1 MKKTISTLFTLLLV
15 LVLASCSDSSKEIEG
30 FKFTGKGI
38 FGEIPLMF
46 AENAQK
52 IKEGTIEDDFSKYQ
66 KVMDEHQSFEVECEV
81 MKGETITKGIIK
93 FQKECNTYYI
103 NHTGGYARY
112 ESRLSEDVR
121 GAFDYGERI
130 HICGLDKD
138 GVLVTNYGPH
148 NTYTIKC
155 SISSYML
162 KSTKFGERNYKSRI
176 RKLYDWD
183 RNVKIVVTNDEGLT
197 TLREKSTEARMNN
210 LTDEEKTIGKGDL
223 AAFELKGSVQSVVVK
238 TEYDKVRYNFDEE
251 GKLIS
256 INGVQTNEWYQNV
269 ERDEQG
275 RLSAYTE
282 GEYDMVSSFKLVY
295 GKNGFLEKR
304 ITNDMGECVT
314 TYTYNEAG
322 FLTSD
327 HQVGEYTEMG
337 ADKPEK
343 VDMKTTY
350 KYTGIDDHGN
360 WTRRETVPAND
371 TEGPIYEERSII
383 YYD

>member
-52 IKEGTIEDDFSKYQ
+52 IKEGTFEDDYSKYQ

-81 MKGETITKGIIK
+81 MKGETITKGTINFK
-93 FQKECNTYYI
+93 KDGNCYI
-103 NHTGGYARY
+103 NENGSSARY
-112 ESRLSEDVR
+112 ASTLSEDVK
-121 GAFDYGERI
+121 GAFDNGEKI
-130 HICGLDKD
+130 HVCGLDKD
-138 GVLVTNYGPH
+138 GVLITNYGPY
-148 NTYTIKC
+148 NTYTLGGNF
-155 SISSYML
+155 SGSGL
-162 KSTKFGERNYKSRI
+162 KSASHGERNYKRYIRRLYNMDRI
-176 RKLYDWD
+176 
-183 RNVKIVVTNDEGLT
+183 VKIVVTNDEGMT
-197 TLREKSTEARMNN
+197 TICEKSAEARMKN
-210 LTDEEKTIGKGDL
+210 LTEEEKTIGKGDL
-223 AAFELKGSVQSVVVK
+223 ALFELKGNVQSAVVI
-238 TEYDKVRYNFDEE
+238 TAYDKVRYNFDEE

-282 GEYDMVSSFKLVY
+282 GEYDMVLSNKLIY

-343 VDMKTTY
+343 VDVKNTY

-360 WTRRETVPAND
+360 WTRRETVPADD
-371 TEGPIYEERSII
+371 TEGPVYEARSII

>member
-38 FGEIPLMF
+38 FGEIPSMF
-46 AENAQK
+46 AENAQMT
-52 IKEGTIEDDFSKYQ
+52 KEGTLEDDYSKYQ
-66 KVMDEHQSFEVECEV
+66 KLLDERESFEVECEV
-81 MKGETITKGIIK
+81 MKGKTITKGTINFK
-93 FQKECNTYYI
+93 KDGNCYI
-103 NHTGGYARY
+103 NENGSSARY
-112 ESRLSEDVR
+112 ASTLSEDVK
-121 GAFDYGERI
+121 GAFDNGEKI
-130 HICGLDKD
+130 HVCGLDKD
-138 GVLVTNYGPH
+138 GVLITNYGPY
-148 NTYTIKC
+148 NTYTLGGNF
-155 SISSYML
+155 SGSGL
-162 KSTKFGERNYKSRI
+162 KSASHGERNYKRYIRRLYNMDRI
-176 RKLYDWD
+176 
-183 RNVKIVVTNDEGLT
+183 VKIVVTNDEGMT
-197 TLREKSTEARMNN
+197 TICEKSAEARMKN
-210 LTDEEKTIGKGDL
+210 LTEEEKTIGKGDL
-223 AAFELKGSVQSVVVK
+223 ALFELKGNVQSAVVI
-238 TEYDKVRYNFDEE
+238 TAYDKIRYNFDEE

-275 RLSAYTE
+275 RISAYTE

-327 HQVGEYTEMG
+327 HLLGEYTEMG

-343 VDMKTTY
+343 VDVKTTY

-360 WTRRETVPAND
+360 WTRRETVPADD
-371 TEGPIYEERSII
+371 TEGPVYEARSIM

>member
-1 MKKTISTLFTLLLV
+1 MFTLLLV

-38 FGEIPLMF
+38 FGEIPSMF
-46 AENAQK
+46 AENAQMM
-52 IKEGTIEDDFSKYQ
+52 KEGTIEDDYSKYQ
-66 KVMDEHQSFEVECEV
+66 KLLDERESFEVECEV
-81 MKGETITKGIIK
+81 MKGENRTKGTINFK
-93 FQKECNTYYI
+93 KDGNSYI
-103 NHTGGYARY
+103 NENGSSARY
-112 ESRLSEDVR
+112 ASTLSEDVK
-121 GAFDYGERI
+121 GAFDNGEKI
-130 HICGLDKD
+130 HVCGLDKD
-138 GVLVTNYGPH
+138 GVLITNYGPY
-148 NTYTIKC
+148 NTYTLGGNF
-155 SISSYML
+155 SGSGL
-162 KSTKFGERNYKSRI
+162 KSASHGERNYKRYIRRLYNMDRI
-176 RKLYDWD
+176 
-183 RNVKIVVTNDEGLT
+183 VKIVVTNDEGMT
-197 TLREKSTEARMNN
+197 TICEKSAEARMKN
-210 LTDEEKTIGKGDL
+210 LTEEEKTIGKGDL
-223 AAFELKGSVQSVVVK
+223 ALFELKGNVQSAVVI
-238 TEYDKVRYNFDEE
+238 TAYDKVRYNFDEE

-275 RLSAYTE
+275 RISAYTE

-343 VDMKTTY
+343 VDVKNTY

-360 WTRRETVPAND
+360 WTRRETVPADD
-371 TEGPIYEERSII
+371 TEGPVYEARSII

>member
-38 FGEIPLMF
+38 FGEIPSMF
-46 AENAQK
+46 AENAQMT
-52 IKEGTIEDDFSKYQ
+52 KEGTIEDDYSKYQ
-66 KVMDEHQSFEVECEV
+66 KLLDERESFEVECEV
-81 MKGETITKGIIK
+81 MKGKTITKGTINFK
-93 FQKECNTYYI
+93 KDGNCYI
-103 NHTGGYARY
+103 NENGSSARY
-112 ESRLSEDVR
+112 ASTLSEDVK
-121 GAFDYGERI
+121 GAFDNGEKI
-130 HICGLDKD
+130 HVCGLDKD
-138 GVLVTNYGPH
+138 GVLITNYGPY
-148 NTYTIKC
+148 NTYTLGGNF
-155 SISSYML
+155 SGSGL
-162 KSTKFGERNYKSRI
+162 KSASHGERNYKRYIRRLYNMDRI
-176 RKLYDWD
+176 
-183 RNVKIVVTNDEGLT
+183 VKIVVTNDEGLT
-197 TLREKSTEARMNN
+197 TLREKSTEARMKN

-275 RLSAYTE
+275 RISAYTE
-282 GEYDMVSSFKLVY
+282 GEYDMVLSNKLIY

-343 VDMKTTY
+343 VDVKNTY
-350 KYTGIDDHGN
+350 KYKGIDDHGN
-360 WTRRETVPAND
+360 WTRRETVPADD
-371 TEGPIYEERSII
+371 TEEPIRVVRSII

>member
-38 FGEIPLMF
+38 FGEIPSMF
-46 AENAQK
+46 AENAQMT
-52 IKEGTIEDDFSKYQ
+52 KEGTIEDNYSKYQ
-66 KVMDEHQSFEVECEV
+66 KLLDERESFEVECEV
-81 MKGETITKGIIK
+81 MKGKTITKGTINFK
-93 FQKECNTYYI
+93 KDGNCYI
-103 NHTGGYARY
+103 NENGSSARY
-112 ESRLSEDVR
+112 ASTLSEDVK
-121 GAFDYGERI
+121 GAFDNGEKI
-130 HICGLDKD
+130 HVCGLDKD
-138 GVLVTNYGPH
+138 GVLITNYGPY
-148 NTYTIKC
+148 NTYTLGGNF
-155 SISSYML
+155 SGSGL
-162 KSTKFGERNYKSRI
+162 KSASHGERNYKRYIRRLYNMDRI
-176 RKLYDWD
+176 
-183 RNVKIVVTNDEGLT
+183 VKIVVTNDEGMT
-197 TLREKSTEARMNN
+197 TICEKSAEARMKN

-223 AAFELKGSVQSVVVK
+223 ALFELKGNVQSAVVI
-238 TEYDKVRYNFDEE
+238 TAYDKVRYNFDEE

-275 RLSAYTE
+275 RISAYTE
-282 GEYDMVSSFKLVY
+282 GEYDMVSSFKLIY

-304 ITNDMGECVT
+304 INNDMGECVT

-322 FLTSD
+322 LLASD
-327 HQVGEYTEMG
+327 HLVGEYTEMG

-343 VDMKTTY
+343 VDIKTTY

-360 WTRRETVPAND
+360 WTRRKTVPADD
-371 TEGPIYEERSII
+371 TEEPVYEARSIM

>member
-46 AENAQK
+46 AENAQM
-52 IKEGTIEDDFSKYQ
+52 IKEGTPEDDYSKYQ
-66 KVMDEHQSFEVECEV
+66 KVMNEHQSFEVECEV
-81 MKGETITKGIIK
+81 MKGKTITKGTINFK
-93 FQKECNTYYI
+93 KDGNCYI
-103 NHTGGYARY
+103 NENGSSARY
-112 ESRLSEDVR
+112 ASTLSEDVK
-121 GAFDYGERI
+121 GAFDNGEKI
-130 HICGLDKD
+130 HVCGLDKD
-138 GVLVTNYGPH
+138 GVLVTNYGPY
-148 NTYTIKC
+148 NTYTLGGNF
-155 SISSYML
+155 SGSGL
-162 KSTKFGERNYKSRI
+162 KSASHGERNYKRYIRRLYNMDRI
-176 RKLYDWD
+176 
-183 RNVKIVVTNDEGLT
+183 VKIVVTNDEGMT
-197 TLREKSTEARMNN
+197 TICEKSAEARMKN
-210 LTDEEKTIGKGDL
+210 LTEEEKTIGKGDL
-223 AAFELKGSVQSVVVK
+223 ALFELKGNVQSAVVI
-238 TEYDKVRYNFDEE
+238 TAYDKVRYNFDEE

-275 RLSAYTE
+275 RISAYTE

-327 HQVGEYTEMG
+327 HLLGEYTEMG

-343 VDMKTTY
+343 VDVKTTY

-360 WTRRETVPAND
+360 WTRRETVPADD
-371 TEGPIYEERSII
+371 TEGPVYEARSIM

>member
-46 AENAQK
+46 AENAQMM
-52 IKEGTIEDDFSKYQ
+52 KEGTIEDDYSKCQ
-66 KVMDEHQSFEVECEV
+66 KLLDERESFEVECEV
-81 MKGETITKGIIK
+81 MKGETITKGTINFK
-93 FQKECNTYYI
+93 KDGNCYI
-103 NHTGGYARY
+103 NENGSSARY
-112 ESRLSEDVR
+112 ASTLSEDVK
-121 GAFDYGERI
+121 GAFDNGENI
-130 HICGLDKD
+130 HVCGLDKD
-138 GVLVTNYGPH
+138 GVLVTNYGPY
-148 NTYTIKC
+148 NTYTLGGNF
-155 SISSYML
+155 SGSGL
-162 KSTKFGERNYKSRI
+162 KSASHGERNYKRYLRRLYNMDRI
-176 RKLYDWD
+176 
-183 RNVKIVVTNDEGLT
+183 VKIVVTNNEGLT
-197 TLREKSTEARMNN
+197 TICEKSAEARMKN
-210 LTDEEKTIGKGDL
+210 LTEEEKTIGKGDL
-223 AAFELKGSVQSVVVK
+223 ALFELKGNVQSAVVI
-238 TEYDKVRYNFDEE
+238 TAYDKVRYNFDEE

-256 INGVQTNEWYQNV
+256 INGVQTNEWYQDV

-282 GEYDMVSSFKLVY
+282 GEYDMVLSNKLIY

-327 HQVGEYTEMG
+327 HMLGEYTEMG

-343 VDMKTTY
+343 VDVKTTY

-360 WTRRETVPAND
+360 WTRRETVPADD
-371 TEGPIYEERSII
+371 TEGPIYEERSIT

>member
-38 FGEIPLMF
+38 FGEIPSMF
-46 AENAQK
+46 AENAQMT
-52 IKEGTIEDDFSKYQ
+52 KEGTIEDDYSKYQ
-66 KVMDEHQSFEVECEV
+66 KLLDERESFEVECEV
-81 MKGETITKGIIK
+81 MKGKTITKGTINFK
-93 FQKECNTYYI
+93 KDGNSYI
-103 NHTGGYARY
+103 NENGSSARY
-112 ESRLSEDVR
+112 ASTLSEDVK
-121 GAFDYGERI
+121 GAFDNGEKI
-130 HICGLDKD
+130 NVCGLDKD
-138 GVLVTNYGPH
+138 GVLITNYGPY
-148 NTYTIKC
+148 NTYTLGGNF
-155 SISSYML
+155 SGSGL
-162 KSTKFGERNYKSRI
+162 KSASHGERNYKRYIRRLYNMDRI
-176 RKLYDWD
+176 
-183 RNVKIVVTNDEGLT
+183 VKIVVTNDEGMT
-197 TLREKSTEARMNN
+197 TICEKSAEARMKN
-210 LTDEEKTIGKGDL
+210 LTEEEKTIGKGDL
-223 AAFELKGSVQSVVVK
+223 ALFELKGNVQSAVVI
-238 TEYDKVRYNFDEE
+238 TAYDKVRYNFDEE

-275 RLSAYTE
+275 RISAYTE

-327 HQVGEYTEMG
+327 HLLGEYTEMG

-343 VDMKTTY
+343 VDVKTTY

-360 WTRRETVPAND
+360 WTRRETVPADD
-371 TEGPIYEERSII
+371 TEGPVYEARSIM

>member
-38 FGEIPLMF
+38 FGEIPSMF
-46 AENAQK
+46 AENAQMT
-52 IKEGTIEDDFSKYQ
+52 KEGTIEDDYSKYQ
-66 KVMDEHQSFEVECEV
+66 KLLDERESFEVECEV
-81 MKGETITKGIIK
+81 MKGKTITKGTINFK
-93 FQKECNTYYI
+93 KDGNCYI
-103 NHTGGYARY
+103 NENGSTARY
-112 ESRLSEDVR
+112 ASTLSEDVK
-121 GAFDYGERI
+121 GAFDNGEKI
-130 HICGLDKD
+130 HVCGLDKD
-138 GVLVTNYGPH
+138 GVLITNYGPY
-148 NTYTIKC
+148 NTYTLGGNF
-155 SISSYML
+155 SGSGL
-162 KSTKFGERNYKSRI
+162 KSASHGERNYKRYIRRLYNMDRI
-176 RKLYDWD
+176 
-183 RNVKIVVTNDEGLT
+183 VKIVVTNDEGMT
-197 TLREKSTEARMNN
+197 TICEKSAEARMKN
-210 LTDEEKTIGKGDL
+210 LTEEEKTIGKGDL
-223 AAFELKGSVQSVVVK
+223 ALFELKGNVQSAVVI
-238 TEYDKVRYNFDEE
+238 TAYDKVRYNFDEE

-275 RLSAYTE
+275 RISAYTE

-327 HQVGEYTEMG
+327 HLLGEYTEMG

-343 VDMKTTY
+343 VDVKTTY

-360 WTRRETVPAND
+360 WTRRETVPADD
-371 TEGPIYEERSII
+371 TEGPVYEARSIM

>member
-15 LVLASCSDSSKEIEG
+15 LVLASCSDSSNKEIEG
-30 FKFTGKGI
+30 YKFTGKGI
-38 FGEIPLMF
+38 FGEIPSMF
-46 AENAQK
+46 AENAQMT
-52 IKEGTIEDDFSKYQ
+52 KEGTIEDDYSKYQ
-66 KVMDEHQSFEVECEV
+66 KLLDERESFEVECEV
-81 MKGETITKGIIK
+81 MKGKTITKGTINFK
-93 FQKECNTYYI
+93 KDGNCYI
-103 NHTGGYARY
+103 NENGSSARY
-112 ESRLSEDVR
+112 ASTLSEDVK
-121 GAFDYGERI
+121 GAFDNGEKI
-130 HICGLDKD
+130 HVCGLDKD
-138 GVLVTNYGPH
+138 GVLITNYGPY
-148 NTYTIKC
+148 NTYTLGGNF
-155 SISSYML
+155 SGSGL
-162 KSTKFGERNYKSRI
+162 KSASHGERNYKRYIRRLYNMDRI
-176 RKLYDWD
+176 
-183 RNVKIVVTNDEGLT
+183 VKIVVTNDEGMT
-197 TLREKSTEARMNN
+197 TICEKSAEARMKN
-210 LTDEEKTIGKGDL
+210 LTEEEKTIGKGDL
-223 AAFELKGSVQSVVVK
+223 ALFELKGNVQSAVVI
-238 TEYDKVRYNFDEE
+238 TAYDKVRYNFDKE

-327 HQVGEYTEMG
+327 QLLGEYTEMG

-343 VDMKTTY
+343 VDVKTTY

-360 WTRRETVPAND
+360 WTRRETVPADD
-371 TEGPIYEERSII
+371 TEGPVYEARSIM

>member
-38 FGEIPLMF
+38 FGEIPSMF
-46 AENAQK
+46 AENAQMT
-52 IKEGTIEDDFSKYQ
+52 KEGTIEDDYSKYQ
-66 KVMDEHQSFEVECEV
+66 KLLDERESFEVECEV
-81 MKGETITKGIIK
+81 MKGKTITKGTINFK
-93 FQKECNTYYI
+93 KDGNCYI
-103 NHTGGYARY
+103 NENGSSARY
-112 ESRLSEDVR
+112 ASTLSEDVK
-121 GAFDYGERI
+121 GAFDNGEKI
-130 HICGLDKD
+130 HVCGLDKD
-138 GVLVTNYGPH
+138 GVLITNYGPY
-148 NTYTIKC
+148 NTYTLGGNF
-155 SISSYML
+155 SGSGL
-162 KSTKFGERNYKSRI
+162 KSASHGERNYKRYIRRLYNMDRI
-176 RKLYDWD
+176 
-183 RNVKIVVTNDEGLT
+183 VKIVVTNDEGMT
-197 TLREKSTEARMNN
+197 TICEKSAEARMKN
-210 LTDEEKTIGKGDL
+210 LTEEEKTIGKGDL
-223 AAFELKGSVQSVVVK
+223 ALFELKGNVQSAVVI
-238 TEYDKVRYNFDEE
+238 TAYDKVRYNFDGE

-275 RLSAYTE
+275 RISAYTE

-327 HQVGEYTEMG
+327 HLLGEYTEMG

-343 VDMKTTY
+343 VDVKTTY

-360 WTRRETVPAND
+360 WTRRETVPADD
-371 TEGPIYEERSII
+371 TEGPVYEARSIM

>member
-15 LVLASCSDSSKEIEG
+15 FVLASCSDSSKEIEG

-52 IKEGTIEDDFSKYQ
+52 IKEGTFEDDYSKYQ
-66 KVMDEHQSFEVECEV
+66 KLLDERESFEVECEV
-81 MKGETITKGIIK
+81 MKGKTITKGTINFK
-93 FQKECNTYYI
+93 KDGNCYI
-103 NHTGGYARY
+103 NENGSSARY
-112 ESRLSEDVR
+112 ASTLSEDVK
-121 GAFDYGERI
+121 GAFDNGEKI
-130 HICGLDKD
+130 HVCGLDKD
-138 GVLVTNYGPH
+138 GVLITNYGPY
-148 NTYTIKC
+148 NTYTLGGNF
-155 SISSYML
+155 SGSGL
-162 KSTKFGERNYKSRI
+162 KSASHGERNYKRYIRRLYNMDRI
-176 RKLYDWD
+176 
-183 RNVKIVVTNDEGLT
+183 VKIVVTNDEGMT
-197 TLREKSTEARMNN
+197 TICEKSAEARMKN
-210 LTDEEKTIGKGDL
+210 LTEEEKTIGKGDL
-223 AAFELKGSVQSVVVK
+223 ALFELKGNVQSAVVI
-238 TEYDKVRYNFDEE
+238 TAYDKVRYNFDEE

-275 RLSAYTE
+275 RISAYTE

-327 HQVGEYTEMG
+327 HLLGEYTEMG

-343 VDMKTTY
+343 VDVKTTY

-360 WTRRETVPAND
+360 WTRRETVPADD
-371 TEGPIYEERSII
+371 TEGPVYEARSIM

>member
-46 AENAQK
+46 AENAQMT
-52 IKEGTIEDDFSKYQ
+52 KEGTIEDDYSKYQ
-66 KVMDEHQSFEVECEV
+66 KLLDERESFEVECEV
-81 MKGETITKGIIK
+81 MKGKTITKGTINFK
-93 FQKECNTYYI
+93 KDGNCYI
-103 NHTGGYARY
+103 NENGSSARY
-112 ESRLSEDVR
+112 ASTLSEDVK
-121 GAFDYGERI
+121 GAFDNGEKI
-130 HICGLDKD
+130 HVCGLDKD
-138 GVLVTNYGPH
+138 GVLITNYGPY
-148 NTYTIKC
+148 NTYTLGGNF
-155 SISSYML
+155 SGSGL
-162 KSTKFGERNYKSRI
+162 KSASHGERNYKRYIRRLYNMDRI
-176 RKLYDWD
+176 
-183 RNVKIVVTNDEGLT
+183 VKIVVTNDEGMT
-197 TLREKSTEARMNN
+197 TICEKSAEARMKN
-210 LTDEEKTIGKGDL
+210 LTEEEKTIGKGDL
-223 AAFELKGSVQSVVVK
+223 ALFELKGNVQSAVVI
-238 TEYDKVRYNFDEE
+238 TAYDKVRYNFDEE

-275 RLSAYTE
+275 RISAYTE

-327 HQVGEYTEMG
+327 HLLGEYTEMG

-343 VDMKTTY
+343 VDVKTTY

-371 TEGPIYEERSII
+371 TEGPVYEARSIM

>member
-38 FGEIPLMF
+38 FGEIPSMF
-46 AENAQK
+46 AENAQMT
-52 IKEGTIEDDFSKYQ
+52 KEGTIEDDYSKYQ
-66 KVMDEHQSFEVECEV
+66 KLLDERESFEVECEV
-81 MKGETITKGIIK
+81 MKGKTITKGTINFK
-93 FQKECNTYYI
+93 KDGNCYI
-103 NHTGGYARY
+103 NENGSSARY
-112 ESRLSEDVR
+112 ASTLSEDVK
-121 GAFDYGERI
+121 GAFDNGEKI
-130 HICGLDKD
+130 HVCGLDKD
-138 GVLVTNYGPH
+138 GVLITNYGPY
-148 NTYTIKC
+148 NTYTLGGNF
-155 SISSYML
+155 SGSGL
-162 KSTKFGERNYKSRI
+162 KSASHGERNYKRYIRRLYNMDRI
-176 RKLYDWD
+176 
-183 RNVKIVVTNDEGLT
+183 VKIVVTNDEGMT
-197 TLREKSTEARMNN
+197 TICEKSAEARMKN
-210 LTDEEKTIGKGDL
+210 LTEEEKTIGKGDL
-223 AAFELKGSVQSVVVK
+223 ALFELKGNVQSAVVK

-282 GEYDMVSSFKLVY
+282 GEYDMVLSNKLIY

-327 HQVGEYTEMG
+327 HLLGEYTEMG

-343 VDMKTTY
+343 VDVKTTY

-360 WTRRETVPAND
+360 WTRRETVPADD
-371 TEGPIYEERSII
+371 TEGPVYEARSIM

>member
-46 AENAQK
+46 AENAQMT
-52 IKEGTIEDDFSKYQ
+52 KEGTIEDDYSKYQ
-66 KVMDEHQSFEVECEV
+66 KLLDERESFEVECEV
-81 MKGETITKGIIK
+81 MKGKTTTKGTINFK
-93 FQKECNTYYI
+93 KDGNCYI
-103 NHTGGYARY
+103 NENGSSARY
-112 ESRLSEDVR
+112 ASTLSEDVK
-121 GAFDYGERI
+121 GAFDNGEKI
-130 HICGLDKD
+130 HVCGLDKD
-138 GVLVTNYGPH
+138 GVLITNYGPY
-148 NTYTIKC
+148 NTYTLGGNF
-155 SISSYML
+155 SGSGL
-162 KSTKFGERNYKSRI
+162 KSASHGERNYKRYIRRLYNMDRI
-176 RKLYDWD
+176 
-183 RNVKIVVTNDEGLT
+183 VKIVVTNDEGMT
-197 TLREKSTEARMNN
+197 TICEKSAEARMKN
-210 LTDEEKTIGKGDL
+210 LTEEEKTIGKGDL
-223 AAFELKGSVQSVVVK
+223 ALFELKGNVQSAVVI
-238 TEYDKVRYNFDEE
+238 TAYDKVRYNFDEE

-275 RLSAYTE
+275 RISAYTE
-282 GEYDMVSSFKLVY
+282 GEYDMVLSNKLIY

-327 HQVGEYTEMG
+327 HLLGEYTEMG

-343 VDMKTTY
+343 VDVKTTY

-360 WTRRETVPAND
+360 WTRRETVPADD
-371 TEGPIYEERSII
+371 TEGPVYEARSIM

>member
-52 IKEGTIEDDFSKYQ
+52 IKEGTFEDDYSKYQ

-81 MKGETITKGIIK
+81 MKGKTITKGTINFK
-93 FQKECNTYYI
+93 KDGNCYI
-103 NHTGGYARY
+103 NENGSSARY
-112 ESRLSEDVR
+112 ASTLSEDVK
-121 GAFDYGERI
+121 GAFDNGEKI
-130 HICGLDKD
+130 HVCGLDKD
-138 GVLVTNYGPH
+138 GVLITNYGPY
-148 NTYTIKC
+148 NTYTLGGNF
-155 SISSYML
+155 SGSGL
-162 KSTKFGERNYKSRI
+162 KSASHGERNYKRYIRRLYNMDRI
-176 RKLYDWD
+176 
-183 RNVKIVVTNDEGLT
+183 VKIVVTNDEGLT
-197 TLREKSTEARMNN
+197 TLREKSTEARMKN

-275 RLSAYTE
+275 RISAYTE
-282 GEYDMVSSFKLVY
+282 GEYDMVLSNKLIY

-343 VDMKTTY
+343 VDVKNTY
-350 KYTGIDDHGN
+350 KYKGIDDHGN
-360 WTRRETVPAND
+360 WTRRETVPADD
-371 TEGPIYEERSII
+371 TEEPIRVVRSII

>member
-38 FGEIPLMF
+38 FGEIPSMF
-46 AENAQK
+46 AENAQMT
-52 IKEGTIEDDFSKYQ
+52 KEGTIEDDYSKYQ
-66 KVMDEHQSFEVECEV
+66 KLLDERESFEVECEV
-81 MKGETITKGIIK
+81 MKGKTITKGTINFK
-93 FQKECNTYYI
+93 KDGNCYI
-103 NHTGGYARY
+103 NENGSSARY
-112 ESRLSEDVR
+112 ASTLSEDVK
-121 GAFDYGERI
+121 GAFDNGEKI
-130 HICGLDKD
+130 HVCGLDKD
-138 GVLVTNYGPH
+138 GVLITNYGPY
-148 NTYTIKC
+148 NTYTLGGNF
-155 SISSYML
+155 SGSGL
-162 KSTKFGERNYKSRI
+162 KSASHGERNYKRYIRRLYNMDRI
-176 RKLYDWD
+176 
-183 RNVKIVVTNDEGLT
+183 VKIVVTNDEGMT
-197 TLREKSTEARMNN
+197 TICEKSAEARMKN

-223 AAFELKGSVQSVVVK
+223 ALFELKGNVQSAVVI
-238 TEYDKVRYNFDEE
+238 TAYDKVRYNFDEE

-256 INGVQTNEWYQNV
+256 INGVQTNEWYQDV

-327 HQVGEYTEMG
+327 HLLGEYTEMG

-343 VDMKTTY
+343 VDVKTTY

-360 WTRRETVPAND
+360 WTRRETVPADD
-371 TEGPIYEERSII
+371 TEGPVYEARSIM

>member
-38 FGEIPLMF
+38 FGEIPSMF
-46 AENAQK
+46 AENAQMT
-52 IKEGTIEDDFSKYQ
+52 KEGTIEDDYSKYQ
-66 KVMDEHQSFEVECEV
+66 KLLDERESFEVECEV
-81 MKGETITKGIIK
+81 MKGKTITKGTINFK
-93 FQKECNTYYI
+93 KDGNCYI
-103 NHTGGYARY
+103 NENGSSARY
-112 ESRLSEDVR
+112 ASTLSEDVK
-121 GAFDYGERI
+121 GAFDNGEKI

-138 GVLVTNYGPH
+138 GVLITNYGPY
-148 NTYTIKC
+148 NTYTLGGNF
-155 SISSYML
+155 SGSGL
-162 KSTKFGERNYKSRI
+162 KSASHGERNYKRYIRRLYNMDRI
-176 RKLYDWD
+176 
-183 RNVKIVVTNDEGLT
+183 VKIVVTNDEGLT

-275 RLSAYTE
+275 RISAYTE
-282 GEYDMVSSFKLVY
+282 GEYDMVLSNKLIY

-343 VDMKTTY
+343 VDVKNTY
-350 KYTGIDDHGN
+350 KYKGIDDHGN
-360 WTRRETVPAND
+360 WTRRETVPADD
-371 TEGPIYEERSII
+371 TEGPVYEARSII

>member
-38 FGEIPLMF
+38 FGEIPSMF
-46 AENAQK
+46 AENAQMT
-52 IKEGTIEDDFSKYQ
+52 KEGTIEDDYSKYQ
-66 KVMDEHQSFEVECEV
+66 KLLDEHESFEVECEV
-81 MKGETITKGIIK
+81 MKGKTITKGTINFK
-93 FQKECNTYYI
+93 KDGNCYI
-103 NHTGGYARY
+103 NENGSSARY
-112 ESRLSEDVR
+112 ASTLSEDVK
-121 GAFDYGERI
+121 GAFDNGEKI
-130 HICGLDKD
+130 HVCGLDKD
-138 GVLVTNYGPH
+138 GVLITNYGPY
-148 NTYTIKC
+148 NTYTLGGNF
-155 SISSYML
+155 SGSGL
-162 KSTKFGERNYKSRI
+162 KSASHGERNYKRYIRRLYNMDRI
-176 RKLYDWD
+176 
-183 RNVKIVVTNDEGLT
+183 VKIVVTNDEGLT
-197 TLREKSTEARMNN
+197 TLREKSTEARMKN

-282 GEYDMVSSFKLVY
+282 GEYDMVLSNKLIY

-343 VDMKTTY
+343 VDVKNTY

-360 WTRRETVPAND
+360 WTRRETVPADD
-371 TEGPIYEERSII
+371 TEGPVYEARSIM

>member
-52 IKEGTIEDDFSKYQ
+52 IKEGTIEDDYSKYQ

-81 MKGETITKGIIK
+81 MKGETITKGTINFK
-93 FQKECNTYYI
+93 KDGNCYI
-103 NHTGGYARY
+103 NENGSSARY
-112 ESRLSEDVR
+112 ASTLSEDVK
-121 GAFDYGERI
+121 GAFDNGEKI
-130 HICGLDKD
+130 HVCGLDKD
-138 GVLVTNYGPH
+138 GVLITNYGPY
-148 NTYTIKC
+148 NTYTLGGNF
-155 SISSYML
+155 SGSGL
-162 KSTKFGERNYKSRI
+162 KSASHGERNYKRYIRRLYNMDRI
-176 RKLYDWD
+176 
-183 RNVKIVVTNDEGLT
+183 VKIVVTNDEGMT
-197 TLREKSTEARMNN
+197 TICEKSAEARMKN
-210 LTDEEKTIGKGDL
+210 LTEEEKTIGKGDL
-223 AAFELKGSVQSVVVK
+223 ALFELKGNVQSAVVI
-238 TEYDKVRYNFDEE
+238 TAYDKVRYNFDEE

-275 RLSAYTE
+275 RISAYTE

-322 FLTSD
+322 FQTSD
-327 HQVGEYTEMG
+327 HLLGEYTEMG

-343 VDMKTTY
+343 VDVKTTY

-360 WTRRETVPAND
+360 WTRRETVPADD
-371 TEGPIYEERSII
+371 TEGPVYEARSIM

>member
-38 FGEIPLMF
+38 FGEIPSMF
-46 AENAQK
+46 AENAQMT
-52 IKEGTIEDDFSKYQ
+52 KEGTIEDDYSKYQ
-66 KVMDEHQSFEVECEV
+66 KLLDERESFEVECEV
-81 MKGETITKGIIK
+81 MKGKTITKGTINFK
-93 FQKECNTYYI
+93 KDGNCYI
-103 NHTGGYARY
+103 NENGSSARY
-112 ESRLSEDVR
+112 ASTLSEDVK
-121 GAFDYGERI
+121 GAFDNGEKI
-130 HICGLDKD
+130 HVCGLDKD
-138 GVLVTNYGPH
+138 GVLITNYGPY
-148 NTYTIKC
+148 NTYTLGGNF
-155 SISSYML
+155 SGSGL
-162 KSTKFGERNYKSRI
+162 KSASHGERNYKRYIRRLYNMDRI
-176 RKLYDWD
+176 
-183 RNVKIVVTNDEGLT
+183 VKIVVTNDEGMT
-197 TLREKSTEARMNN
+197 TICEKSAEARMKN
-210 LTDEEKTIGKGDL
+210 LTEEEKTIGKGDL
-223 AAFELKGSVQSVVVK
+223 ALFELKGNVQSAVVI
-238 TEYDKVRYNFDEE
+238 TAYDKVRYNFDEE

-275 RLSAYTE
+275 RISAYTE
-282 GEYDMVSSFKLVY
+282 GEYDMVLSNKLIY

-304 ITNDMGECVT
+304 INNDMGECVT

-322 FLTSD
+322 LLASD
-327 HQVGEYTEMG
+327 HLVGEYTEMG

-343 VDMKTTY
+343 VDIKTTY

-371 TEGPIYEERSII
+371 TEGPIYEERSIT

>member
-52 IKEGTIEDDFSKYQ
+52 IKEGTIEDDYSKYQ
-66 KVMDEHQSFEVECEV
+66 KLLDERESFEVECEV
-81 MKGETITKGIIK
+81 MKGKTITKGTINFK
-93 FQKECNTYYI
+93 KDGNSYI
-103 NHTGGYARY
+103 NENGSSARY
-112 ESRLSEDVR
+112 ASTLSEDVK
-121 GAFDYGERI
+121 GAFDNGEKI
-130 HICGLDKD
+130 HVCGLDKD
-138 GVLVTNYGPH
+138 GVLITNYGPY
-148 NTYTIKC
+148 NTYTLGGNF
-155 SISSYML
+155 SGSGL
-162 KSTKFGERNYKSRI
+162 KSASHGERNYKRYIRRLYNMDRI
-176 RKLYDWD
+176 
-183 RNVKIVVTNDEGLT
+183 VKIVVTNDEGMT
-197 TLREKSTEARMNN
+197 TICEKSAEARMKN
-210 LTDEEKTIGKGDL
+210 LTEEEKTIGKGDL
-223 AAFELKGSVQSVVVK
+223 ALFELKGNVQSAVVI
-238 TEYDKVRYNFDEE
+238 TAYDKVRYNFDED

-275 RLSAYTE
+275 RISAYTE

-327 HQVGEYTEMG
+327 HLLGEYTEMG

-343 VDMKTTY
+343 VDVKTTY

-360 WTRRETVPAND
+360 WTRRETVPADD
-371 TEGPIYEERSII
+371 TEGPVYEARSIM

>member
-1 MKKTISTLFTLLLV
+1 MFTLLLV

-52 IKEGTIEDDFSKYQ
+52 IKEGTFEDDYSKYQ

-81 MKGETITKGIIK
+81 MKGKTITKGTINFK
-93 FQKECNTYYI
+93 KDGNCYI
-103 NHTGGYARY
+103 NENGSSARY
-112 ESRLSEDVR
+112 ASTLSEDVK
-121 GAFDYGERI
+121 GAFDNGEKI
-130 HICGLDKD
+130 HVCGLDKD
-138 GVLVTNYGPH
+138 GVLITNYGPY
-148 NTYTIKC
+148 NTYTLGGNF
-155 SISSYML
+155 SGSGL
-162 KSTKFGERNYKSRI
+162 KSASHGERNYRRYIRRLYNMDRI
-176 RKLYDWD
+176 
-183 RNVKIVVTNDEGLT
+183 VKIVVTNDEGMT
-197 TLREKSTEARMNN
+197 TICEKSAEARMKN
-210 LTDEEKTIGKGDL
+210 LTEEEKTIGKGDL
-223 AAFELKGSVQSVVVK
+223 ALFELKGNVQSAVVI
-238 TEYDKVRYNFDEE
+238 TAYDKVRYNFDEE

-275 RLSAYTE
+275 RISAYTE

-327 HQVGEYTEMG
+327 HLLGEYTEMG

-343 VDMKTTY
+343 VDVKTTY

-360 WTRRETVPAND
+360 WTRRETVPADD
-371 TEGPIYEERSII
+371 TEGPVYEARSIM

>member
-52 IKEGTIEDDFSKYQ
+52 IKEGTIEDDYSKYQ
-66 KVMDEHQSFEVECEV
+66 KLLDERESFEVECEV
-81 MKGETITKGIIK
+81 MKGKTITKGTINFK
-93 FQKECNTYYI
+93 KDGNSYI
-103 NHTGGYARY
+103 NENGSSARY
-112 ESRLSEDVR
+112 ASTLSEDVK
-121 GAFDYGERI
+121 GAFDNGEKI
-130 HICGLDKD
+130 HVCGLDKD
-138 GVLVTNYGPH
+138 GVLITNYGPY
-148 NTYTIKC
+148 NTYTLGGNF
-155 SISSYML
+155 SGSGL
-162 KSTKFGERNYKSRI
+162 KSASHGERNYKRYIRRLYNMDRI
-176 RKLYDWD
+176 
-183 RNVKIVVTNDEGLT
+183 VKIVVTNDEGMT
-197 TLREKSTEARMNN
+197 TICEKSAEARMKN
-210 LTDEEKTIGKGDL
+210 LTEEEKTIGKGDL
-223 AAFELKGSVQSVVVK
+223 ALFELKGSVQSVVVK

-275 RLSAYTE
+275 RISAYTE
-282 GEYDMVSSFKLVY
+282 GEYDMVLSNKLIY

-343 VDMKTTY
+343 VDVKTTY

-360 WTRRETVPAND
+360 WTRRETVPADD
-371 TEGPIYEERSII
+371 TEGPVYEARSIM

>member
-15 LVLASCSDSSKEIEG
+15 LVLASCSDSSNKEIEG
-30 FKFTGKGI
+30 YKFTGKGI

-52 IKEGTIEDDFSKYQ
+52 IKEGTIEDDYSKYQ
-66 KVMDEHQSFEVECEV
+66 KLLDERESFEVECEV
-81 MKGETITKGIIK
+81 MKGKTITKGTINFK
-93 FQKECNTYYI
+93 KDGNSYI
-103 NHTGGYARY
+103 NENGSSARY
-112 ESRLSEDVR
+112 ASTLSEDVK
-121 GAFDYGERI
+121 GAFDNGEKI
-130 HICGLDKD
+130 HVCGLDKD
-138 GVLVTNYGPH
+138 GVLITNYGPY
-148 NTYTIKC
+148 NTYTLGGNF
-155 SISSYML
+155 SGSGL
-162 KSTKFGERNYKSRI
+162 KSASHGERNYKRYIRRLYNMDRI
-176 RKLYDWD
+176 
-183 RNVKIVVTNDEGLT
+183 VKIVVTNDEGMT
-197 TLREKSTEARMNN
+197 TICEKSAEARMKN
-210 LTDEEKTIGKGDL
+210 LTEEEKTIGKGDL
-223 AAFELKGSVQSVVVK
+223 ALFELKGNVQSAVVI
-238 TEYDKVRYNFDEE
+238 TAYDKVRYNFDEE

-269 ERDEQG
+269 ERDDQG

-282 GEYDMVSSFKLVY
+282 GEYDMVLSNKLIY

-343 VDMKTTY
+343 VDVKNTY
-350 KYTGIDDHGN
+350 KYKGIDDHGN
-360 WTRRETVPAND
+360 WTRRETVPADD
-371 TEGPIYEERSII
+371 TEGPVYEARSIM

>member
-52 IKEGTIEDDFSKYQ
+52 IKEGTFEDDYSKYQ

-81 MKGETITKGIIK
+81 MKGETITKGTINFK
-93 FQKECNTYYI
+93 KDGNCYI
-103 NHTGGYARY
+103 NENGSSARY
-112 ESRLSEDVR
+112 ASTLSEEVR
-121 GAFDYGERI
+121 GAFDNGENI
-130 HICGLDKD
+130 HVCGLDKD
-138 GVLVTNYGPH
+138 GVLITNYGPY
-148 NTYTIKC
+148 NTYTLGGNF
-155 SISSYML
+155 SGSGL
-162 KSTKFGERNYKSRI
+162 KSASHGERNYKRYLRRLYNMDRI
-176 RKLYDWD
+176 
-183 RNVKIVVTNDEGLT
+183 VKIVVTNDEGMT
-197 TLREKSTEARMNN
+197 TICEKSAEARMKN
-210 LTDEEKTIGKGDL
+210 LTEEEKTIGKGDL
-223 AAFELKGSVQSVVVK
+223 ALFELKGNVQSAVVI
-238 TEYDKVRYNFDEE
+238 TAYDKVRYNFDEE

-256 INGVQTNEWYQNV
+256 INGVQTNEWYQDV

-327 HQVGEYTEMG
+327 HLLGEYTEMG

-343 VDMKTTY
+343 VDVKTTY

-360 WTRRETVPAND
+360 WTRRETVPADD
-371 TEGPIYEERSII
+371 TEGPVYEARNIT

>member
-15 LVLASCSDSSKEIEG
+15 LVLASCSYSSKEIEG

-38 FGEIPLMF
+38 FGEIPSMF
-46 AENAQK
+46 AENAQMT
-52 IKEGTIEDDFSKYQ
+52 KEGTIEDDYSKYQ
-66 KVMDEHQSFEVECEV
+66 KLLDERESFEVECEV
-81 MKGETITKGIIK
+81 MKGKTITKGTINFK
-93 FQKECNTYYI
+93 KDGNCYI
-103 NHTGGYARY
+103 NENGSSARY
-112 ESRLSEDVR
+112 ASTLSEDVK
-121 GAFDYGERI
+121 GAFDNGEKI
-130 HICGLDKD
+130 HVCGLDKD
-138 GVLVTNYGPH
+138 GVLITNYGPY
-148 NTYTIKC
+148 NTYTLGGNF
-155 SISSYML
+155 SGSGL
-162 KSTKFGERNYKSRI
+162 KSASHGERNYKRYIRRLYNMDRI
-176 RKLYDWD
+176 
-183 RNVKIVVTNDEGLT
+183 VKIVVTNDEGMT
-197 TLREKSTEARMNN
+197 TICEKSAEARMKN
-210 LTDEEKTIGKGDL
+210 LTEEEKTIGKGDL
-223 AAFELKGSVQSVVVK
+223 ALFELKGNVQSAVVI
-238 TEYDKVRYNFDEE
+238 TAYDKVRYNFDEE

-275 RLSAYTE
+275 RISAYTE

-327 HQVGEYTEMG
+327 HLLGEYTEMG

-343 VDMKTTY
+343 VDVKTTY

-360 WTRRETVPAND
+360 WTRRETVPADD
-371 TEGPIYEERSII
+371 TEGPVYEARSIM

>member
-38 FGEIPLMF
+38 FGEIPSMF
-46 AENAQK
+46 AENAQMT
-52 IKEGTIEDDFSKYQ
+52 KEGTIEDDYSKYQ
-66 KVMDEHQSFEVECEV
+66 KLLDERESFEVECEV
-81 MKGETITKGIIK
+81 MKGKTITKGTINFK
-93 FQKECNTYYI
+93 KDGNCYI
-103 NHTGGYARY
+103 NENGSSARY
-112 ESRLSEDVR
+112 ASTLSEDVK
-121 GAFDYGERI
+121 GAFDNGEKI
-130 HICGLDKD
+130 HVCGLDKD
-138 GVLVTNYGPH
+138 GVLITNYGPY
-148 NTYTIKC
+148 NTYTLGGNF
-155 SISSYML
+155 SGSGL
-162 KSTKFGERNYKSRI
+162 KSASHGERNYKRYIRRLYNMDRI
-176 RKLYDWD
+176 
-183 RNVKIVVTNDEGLT
+183 VKIVVTNDEGMT
-197 TLREKSTEARMNN
+197 TICEKSAEARMKN
-210 LTDEEKTIGKGDL
+210 LTEEEKTIGKGDL
-223 AAFELKGSVQSVVVK
+223 ALFELKGNVQSAVVI
-238 TEYDKVRYNFDEE
+238 TAYDKVRYNFDEE

-256 INGVQTNEWYQNV
+256 INGVQTNEWYQDV

-327 HQVGEYTEMG
+327 HLLGEYTEMG

-343 VDMKTTY
+343 VDVKTTY

-360 WTRRETVPAND
+360 WTRRETVPADD
-371 TEGPIYEERSII
+371 TEGPVYEARSIM

>member
-1 MKKTISTLFTLLLV
+1 MFTLLLV
-15 LVLASCSDSSKEIEG
+15 FVLASCSDSSKEIEG

-52 IKEGTIEDDFSKYQ
+52 IKEGTFEDDYSKYQ

-81 MKGETITKGIIK
+81 MKGKTITKGTINFK
-93 FQKECNTYYI
+93 KDGNCYI
-103 NHTGGYARY
+103 NENGSSARY
-112 ESRLSEDVR
+112 ASTLSEDVK
-121 GAFDYGERI
+121 GAFDNGEKI
-130 HICGLDKD
+130 HVCGLDKD
-138 GVLVTNYGPH
+138 GVLITNYGPY
-148 NTYTIKC
+148 NTYTLGGNF
-155 SISSYML
+155 SGSGL
-162 KSTKFGERNYKSRI
+162 KSASHGERNYKRYIRRLYNMDRI
-176 RKLYDWD
+176 
-183 RNVKIVVTNDEGLT
+183 VKIVVTNDEGMT
-197 TLREKSTEARMNN
+197 TICEKSAEARMKN
-210 LTDEEKTIGKGDL
+210 LTEEEKTIGKGDL
-223 AAFELKGSVQSVVVK
+223 ALFELKGNVQSAVVI
-238 TEYDKVRYNFDEE
+238 TAYDKVRYNFDEE

-275 RLSAYTE
+275 RISAYTE

-327 HQVGEYTEMG
+327 HLLGEYTEMG

-343 VDMKTTY
+343 VDVKTTY

-360 WTRRETVPAND
+360 WTRRETVPADD
-371 TEGPIYEERSII
+371 TEGPVYEARSIM

>member
-38 FGEIPLMF
+38 FGEIPSMF
-46 AENAQK
+46 AENAQMT
-52 IKEGTIEDDFSKYQ
+52 KEGTIEDDYSKYQ
-66 KVMDEHQSFEVECEV
+66 KLLDERESFEVECEV
-81 MKGETITKGIIK
+81 MKGKTITKGTINFK
-93 FQKECNTYYI
+93 KDGNCYI
-103 NHTGGYARY
+103 NENGSSARY
-112 ESRLSEDVR
+112 ASTLSEDVK
-121 GAFDYGERI
+121 GAFDNGEKI
-130 HICGLDKD
+130 HVCGLDKD
-138 GVLVTNYGPH
+138 GVLITNYGPY
-148 NTYTIKC
+148 NTYTLGGNF
-155 SISSYML
+155 SGSGL
-162 KSTKFGERNYKSRI
+162 KSASHGERNYKRYLRRLYNMDRI
-176 RKLYDWD
+176 
-183 RNVKIVVTNDEGLT
+183 VKIVVTNDEGMT
-197 TLREKSTEARMNN
+197 TICEKSAEARMKN
-210 LTDEEKTIGKGDL
+210 LTEEEKTIGKGDL
-223 AAFELKGSVQSVVVK
+223 ALFELKGNVQSAVVI
-238 TEYDKVRYNFDEE
+238 TAYDKVRYNFDEE

-256 INGVQTNEWYQNV
+256 INGVQTNEWYQDV

-327 HQVGEYTEMG
+327 HLLGEYTEMG

-343 VDMKTTY
+343 VDVKTTY

-360 WTRRETVPAND
+360 WTRRETVPADD
-371 TEGPIYEERSII
+371 TEGPVYEARSIM

>member
-52 IKEGTIEDDFSKYQ
+52 IKEGTFEDDYSKYQ

-81 MKGETITKGIIK
+81 MNGKTITKGTINFK
-93 FQKECNTYYI
+93 KDGNCYI
-103 NHTGGYARY
+103 NENGSSARY
-112 ESRLSEDVR
+112 ASTLSEDVK
-121 GAFDYGERI
+121 GAFDNGEKI
-130 HICGLDKD
+130 HVCGLDKD
-138 GVLVTNYGPH
+138 GVLITNYGPY
-148 NTYTIKC
+148 NTYTLGGNF
-155 SISSYML
+155 SGSGL
-162 KSTKFGERNYKSRI
+162 KSASHGERNYRRYIRRLYNMDRI
-176 RKLYDWD
+176 
-183 RNVKIVVTNDEGLT
+183 VKIVVTNDEGMT
-197 TLREKSTEARMNN
+197 TICEKSTEARMKN
-210 LTDEEKTIGKGDL
+210 LTEEEKTIGKGDL
-223 AAFELKGSVQSVVVK
+223 ALFELKGNVQSAVVI
-238 TEYDKVRYNFDEE
+238 TAYDKVRYNFDEE

-275 RLSAYTE
+275 RISAYTE

-327 HQVGEYTEMG
+327 HLLGEYTEMG

-343 VDMKTTY
+343 VDVKTTY

-360 WTRRETVPAND
+360 WTRRETVPADD
-371 TEGPIYEERSII
+371 TEGPVYEARSIM

>member
-38 FGEIPLMF
+38 FGEIPSMF
-46 AENAQK
+46 AENAQMT
-52 IKEGTIEDDFSKYQ
+52 KEGTIEDDYSKYQ
-66 KVMDEHQSFEVECEV
+66 KLLDERESFEVECEV
-81 MKGETITKGIIK
+81 MKGKTITKGTINFK
-93 FQKECNTYYI
+93 KDGNCYI
-103 NHTGGYARY
+103 NENGSSARY
-112 ESRLSEDVR
+112 ASTLSEDVK
-121 GAFDYGERI
+121 GAFDNGEKI
-130 HICGLDKD
+130 HVCGLDKE
-138 GVLVTNYGPH
+138 GVLITNYGPY
-148 NTYTIKC
+148 NTYTLGGNF
-155 SISSYML
+155 SGSGL
-162 KSTKFGERNYKSRI
+162 KSASHGERNYKRYIRRLYNMDRI
-176 RKLYDWD
+176 
-183 RNVKIVVTNDEGLT
+183 VKIVVTNDEGMT
-197 TLREKSTEARMNN
+197 TICEKSAEARMKN
-210 LTDEEKTIGKGDL
+210 LTEEEKTIGKGDL
-223 AAFELKGSVQSVVVK
+223 ALFELKGNVQSAVVI
-238 TEYDKVRYNFDEE
+238 TAYDKVRYNFDEE

-256 INGVQTNEWYQNV
+256 INGVKTNEWYQNV

-275 RLSAYTE
+275 RISAYTE

-343 VDMKTTY
+343 VDVKTTY

-360 WTRRETVPAND
+360 WTRRETVPADD
-371 TEGPIYEERSII
+371 TEGPVYEARSIM

>member
-38 FGEIPLMF
+38 FGEIPSMF
-46 AENAQK
+46 AENAQMM
-52 IKEGTIEDDFSKYQ
+52 KEGTIEDDYSKYQ
-66 KVMDEHQSFEVECEV
+66 KLLDERESFEVECEV
-81 MKGETITKGIIK
+81 MKGENITKGTINFK
-93 FQKECNTYYI
+93 KDGNSYI
-103 NHTGGYARY
+103 NENGSSARY
-112 ESRLSEDVR
+112 ASTLSEDVK
-121 GAFDYGERI
+121 GAFDNGEKI
-130 HICGLDKD
+130 HVCGLDKD
-138 GVLVTNYGPH
+138 GVLITNYGPY
-148 NTYTIKC
+148 NTYTLGGNF
-155 SISSYML
+155 SGSGL
-162 KSTKFGERNYKSRI
+162 KSASHGERNYKRYIRRLYNMDRI
-176 RKLYDWD
+176 
-183 RNVKIVVTNDEGLT
+183 VKIVVTNDEGMT
-197 TLREKSTEARMNN
+197 TICEKSAEARMKN
-210 LTDEEKTIGKGDL
+210 LTEEEKTIGKGDL
-223 AAFELKGSVQSVVVK
+223 ALFELKGNVQSAVVI
-238 TEYDKVRYNFDEE
+238 TAYDKVRYNFDEE

-275 RLSAYTE
+275 RISAYTE

-327 HQVGEYTEMG
+327 HLLGEYTEMG

-343 VDMKTTY
+343 VDVKTTY

-360 WTRRETVPAND
+360 WTRRETVPADD
-371 TEGPIYEERSII
+371 TEGPVYEARSIM

>member
-38 FGEIPLMF
+38 FGEIPSMF
-46 AENAQK
+46 AENAQMT
-52 IKEGTIEDDFSKYQ
+52 KEGTIEDDYSKYQ
-66 KVMDEHQSFEVECEV
+66 KLLDERESFEVECEV
-81 MKGETITKGIIK
+81 MKGKTITKGTINFK
-93 FQKECNTYYI
+93 KDGNCYI
-103 NHTGGYARY
+103 NENGSSARY
-112 ESRLSEDVR
+112 ASTLSEDVK
-121 GAFDYGERI
+121 GAFDNGEKI
-130 HICGLDKD
+130 HVCGLDKD
-138 GVLVTNYGPH
+138 GVLITNYGPY
-148 NTYTIKC
+148 NTYTLGGNF
-155 SISSYML
+155 SGSGL
-162 KSTKFGERNYKSRI
+162 KSASHGERNYKRYI
-176 RKLYDWD
+176 RKLYNMD
-183 RNVKIVVTNDEGLT
+183 RIVKIVVTNDEGMT
-197 TLREKSTEARMNN
+197 TICEKSAEARMKN
-210 LTDEEKTIGKGDL
+210 LTEEEKTIGKGDL
-223 AAFELKGSVQSVVVK
+223 ALFELKGNVQSAVVI
-238 TEYDKVRYNFDEE
+238 TAYDKVRYNFDEE

-275 RLSAYTE
+275 RISAYTE
-282 GEYDMVSSFKLVY
+282 GEYDMVSSFKLIY

-327 HQVGEYTEMG
+327 HLLGEYTEMG

-343 VDMKTTY
+343 VDVKTTY

-360 WTRRETVPAND
+360 WTRRETVPADD
-371 TEGPIYEERSII
+371 TEGPVYEARSIM

>member
-46 AENAQK
+46 AENAQMT
-52 IKEGTIEDDFSKYQ
+52 KEGTIEDDYSKYQ
-66 KVMDEHQSFEVECEV
+66 KLLDERESFEVECEV
-81 MKGETITKGIIK
+81 MKGKTITKGTINFK
-93 FQKECNTYYI
+93 KDGNCYI
-103 NHTGGYARY
+103 NENGSSARY
-112 ESRLSEDVR
+112 ASTLSEDVK
-121 GAFDYGERI
+121 GAFDNGEKI
-130 HICGLDKD
+130 HVCGLDKD
-138 GVLVTNYGPH
+138 GVLITNYGPY
-148 NTYTIKC
+148 NTNTLGGNF
-155 SISSYML
+155 SGSGL
-162 KSTKFGERNYKSRI
+162 KSASHGERNYKRYIRRLYNMDRI
-176 RKLYDWD
+176 
-183 RNVKIVVTNDEGLT
+183 VKIVVTNDEGMT
-197 TLREKSTEARMNN
+197 TICEKSAEARMKN
-210 LTDEEKTIGKGDL
+210 LTEEEKTIGKGDL
-223 AAFELKGSVQSVVVK
+223 ALFELKGNVQSAVVI
-238 TEYDKVRYNFDEE
+238 TAYDKVRYNFDEE

-275 RLSAYTE
+275 RISAYTE

-327 HQVGEYTEMG
+327 HLLGEYTEMG

-343 VDMKTTY
+343 VDVKTTY

-360 WTRRETVPAND
+360 WTRRETVPADD
-371 TEGPIYEERSII
+371 TEGPVYEARSIM

>member
-1 MKKTISTLFTLLLV
+1 M
-15 LVLASCSDSSKEIEG
+15 
-30 FKFTGKGI
+30 
-38 FGEIPLMF
+38 
-46 AENAQK
+46 
-52 IKEGTIEDDFSKYQ
+52 
-66 KVMDEHQSFEVECEV
+66 
-81 MKGETITKGIIK
+81 
-93 FQKECNTYYI
+93 
-103 NHTGGYARY
+103 
-112 ESRLSEDVR
+112 R

-148 NTYTIKC
+148 NTYTIEG

-183 RNVKIVVTNDEGLT
+183 RIVKIVVTNDEGLT
-197 TLREKSTEARMNN
+197 TLREKSTEARMKN
-210 LTDEEKTIGKGDL
+210 LTEEEKTIGKGDL

-282 GEYDMVSSFKLVY
+282 GEYDMVLSNKLIY

-343 VDMKTTY
+343 VDVKNTY
-350 KYTGIDDHGN
+350 KYKGIDDHGN
-360 WTRRETVPAND
+360 WTRRETVPADD
-371 TEGPIYEERSII
+371 TEEPIRVVRSII